1 MNKKK
6 NQNSILDDIPFTF
19 HAYLEANKIQKK
31 VASVGFDYKSDLES
45 IKKVYEELEELKI
58 ELKAQNKK
66 KIKEELGD
74 LIFATLDVSRKLKL
88 DPEVIL
94 KNANNKFS
102 KRWRRLEK
110 KAKKENLILNKLSI
124 KKYNSL
130 WGKAKK
136 IVTS

>member
-19 HAYLEANKIQKK
+19 PAYLEANKIQKK
-31 VASVGFDYKSDLES
+31 VASVGFDYKNELES
-45 IKKVYEELEELKI
+45 IAKVNEELEELKI

-130 WGKAKK
+130 WSKAKK